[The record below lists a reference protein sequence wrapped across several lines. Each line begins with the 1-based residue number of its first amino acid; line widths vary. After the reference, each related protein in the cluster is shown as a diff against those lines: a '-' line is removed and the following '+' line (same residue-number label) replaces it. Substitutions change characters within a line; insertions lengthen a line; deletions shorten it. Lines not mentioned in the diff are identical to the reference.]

1 MDNINIESTLSYI
14 EKKDEK
20 LKSEMDIIN
29 FDYDGLSNEG
39 QKLLQILN
47 YSPKIIRPTRE
58 KIKNLKSIEIKQ
70 FSELKNLDYS
80 KLDINPKQRNKNRKE
95 IKQMI
100 KSLLQSIIEEIIK
113 NINNKKLDENNIE
126 NIENNSIKEEKI
138 KLNLIKYHS
147 TEIKFKEN
155 YFYELKVFIFN
166 KDDFI
171 IINITTEDTIKA
183 IKEKIINK
191 IIAEKEYEIKYSS
204 DKDYELRI
212 LKKED
217 DKFILGQYPIEDT
230 KYIFENNIKIISF
243 LENNLYKFKSSKV

>member
-1 MDNINIESTLSYI
+1 MDNINIESTLSFI
-14 EKKDEK
+14 EKKDQK
-20 LKSEMDIIN
+20 LIDEMDIIN
-29 FDYDGLSNEG
+29 FDYDGLSKEG

-47 YSPKIIRPTRE
+47 YSPKIIKPTRE

-80 KLDINPKQRNKNRKE
+80 KLDIKPKQRNNNNKE
-95 IKQMI
+95 IKEMI
-100 KSLLQSIIEEIIK
+100 KSLLQSIIDEIIK
-113 NINNKKLDENNIE
+113 NINNIKNDV
-126 NIENNSIKEEKI
+126 NNSDDIDKLIKEERI
-138 KLNLIKYHS
+138 KFNLIKYHS
-147 TEIKFKEN
+147 TEIKFKEKN
-155 YFYELKVFIFN
+155 FYELKVFIFN

-171 IINITTEDTIKA
+171 IINITPEDSIKS
-183 IKEKIINK
+183 IKENIINK

-204 DKDYELRI
+204 DKDFELRI

-217 DKFILGQYPIEDT
+217 DKFILGKYPIEDT